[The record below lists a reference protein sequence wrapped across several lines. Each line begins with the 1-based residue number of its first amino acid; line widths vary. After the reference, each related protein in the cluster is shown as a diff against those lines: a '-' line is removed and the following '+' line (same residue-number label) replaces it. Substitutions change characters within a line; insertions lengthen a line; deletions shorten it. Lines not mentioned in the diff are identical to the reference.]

1 MSISR
6 QVLAPGA
13 GVQAARVLFMVP
25 VRMVQTP
32 MGRRIMAAGALIMAL
47 QGAIGLMYSN
57 ADSPALSTSAPVA
70 ASAPAKAAAGA
81 ARPATVK
88 PAATPESAAVAWYA
102 ARHKLDPAKV
112 RPLQRDSFGAGAAR
126 VLVMADLGKGRLD
139 TALVTVKQTK
149 AGWAPK

>member
-13 GVQAARVLFMVP
+13 GVQAARALFMVP

-32 MGRRIMAAGALIMAL
+32 LGRRIMAAGALIMAL
-47 QGAIGLMYSN
+47 QGAIGLMYAN

-70 ASAPAKAAAGA
+70 AAAPAKAAASS
-81 ARPATVK
+81 ARPTTVK
-88 PAATPESAAVAWYA
+88 AAATPEAAAVGWYA

-112 RPLQRDSFGAGAAR
+112 RPLQRDALGSSTTR
-126 VLVMADLGKGRLD
+126 VLVMADLGKGGMD
-139 TALVTVKQTK
+139 TALVTVKRTK
-149 AGWAPK
+149 AGWTPK